1 MNNYIKADIGRIL
14 RKGSFLGAA
23 AAFWGLFLLQVFVY
37 FNPSFTAEMY
47 VAKNTAFTGFFPL
60 VVGLFVFMCIYADD
74 FKCKSMQIAIGYGTP
89 RRKIIIAK
97 LIESMLLLIVI
108 TFITGFL
115 VLGTPLIL
123 GLTPTQQ
130 QLSYLALTVVADM
143 LRAIG
148 YIALS
153 TIPVFFTQNAVNG
166 IIVYVLLSSK
176 TVYIILTMIW
186 GQELFVNLAGDL
198 TQYLYTTQLYDACT
212 LFSQAGQLDFAW
224 MIAPVLYVFIPT
236 IIAIIGF
243 NKKELEF

>member
-14 RKGSFLGAA
+14 RKRTFLGAV
-23 AAFWGLFLLQVFVY
+23 AAFWGLFLLQVFIY

-47 VAKNTAFTGFFPL
+47 VAKITAFTGFFPL
-60 VVGLFVFMCIYADD
+60 IVGLFVFMCIYADD

-123 GLTPTQQ
+123 GLAPTQQ
-130 QLSYLALTVVADM
+130 QLSYLVLTVVADM

-176 TVYIILTMIW
+176 TVYIILTMIL

-198 TQYLYTTQLYDACT
+198 TQYLYTTQLYDAST
-212 LFSQAGQLDFAW
+212 LFSQAGQFDFAW
-224 MIAPVLYVFIPT
+224 IIAPVLYVFIPT

>member
-1 MNNYIKADIGRIL
+1 MNNYIKADIVRIL
-14 RKGSFLGAA
+14 HKRTFLGAVA
-23 AAFWGLFLLQVFVY
+23 TFWGLFLMQVFIY

-47 VAKNTAFTGFFPL
+47 VAKITAFTGFFPL
-60 VVGLFVFMCIYADD
+60 MVGLFIFMCIYADD

-97 LIESMLLLIVI
+97 LIESMILLIVI

-123 GLTPTQQ
+123 GLTFTQQ
-130 QLSYLALTVVADM
+130 QLSYLALTVIADM

-176 TVYIILTMIW
+176 TVYIILTMIL

-198 TQYLYTTQLYDACT
+198 TQYLYTTQLYDAST
-212 LFSQAGQLDFAW
+212 LFFQAGQFDFAW
-224 MIAPVLYVFIPT
+224 IIAPVLYVFIPT

>member
-1 MNNYIKADIGRIL
+1 
-14 RKGSFLGAA
+14 
-23 AAFWGLFLLQVFVY
+23 
-37 FNPSFTAEMY
+37 
-47 VAKNTAFTGFFPL
+47 
-60 VVGLFVFMCIYADD
+60 
-74 FKCKSMQIAIGYGTP
+74 MQIAIGYGTP

-123 GLTPTQQ
+123 GLAPTQQ

-236 IIAIIGF
+236 IIVIIGF